1 MGPAS
6 TNPPPVKS
14 ACLERRIAIPASQ
27 TILVINPNSSE
38 PITAQIRDAVSAVDS
53 DVAVITSTDGPPA
66 IESADDISA
75 AVAPMV
81 ELVEDHEAGAYV
93 IACFADPGLDYVR
106 DIAAAP
112 AYGIAESAIR
122 SAMEHGTNIGII
134 ASSAESVVRH
144 TRYWQKLGL
153 ADRIVAEAPLG
164 LGVLELNTPDAVTA
178 ALAAGRELLD
188 SGADVIV
195 LGCTGMTHME
205 AQLREEFGVPVIDP
219 CRAAVEIARRA
230 LTDGSE

>member
-112 AYGIAESAIR
+112 A
-122 SAMEHGTNIGII
+122 
-134 ASSAESVVRH
+134 
-144 TRYWQKLGL
+144 
-153 ADRIVAEAPLG
+153 
-164 LGVLELNTPDAVTA
+164 
-178 ALAAGRELLD
+178 
-188 SGADVIV
+188 
-195 LGCTGMTHME
+195 
-205 AQLREEFGVPVIDP
+205 
-219 CRAAVEIARRA
+219 
-230 LTDGSE
+230 